1 MKGAAILI
9 LRQEIFTYDIYR
21 ETAYIHTYIHTY
33 IHSIII
39 VYIHAFTYSRIYT
52 CMHAH

>member
-9 LRQEIFTYDIYR
+9 LRQEIYTYDIYR
-21 ETAYIHTYIHTY
+21 ETAYIHTY

-39 VYIHAFTYSRIYT
+39 VYIHAFTYSSIYT